1 MALSPPSMDMVA
13 VTVAA
18 LFTLAAP
25 TRSRLLAAGAGTLL
39 AALALAGLR
48 SATAGG
54 ERLADLPR
62 SFQLITLALVVVG
75 DGLVLLALAGRRPA
89 PGPAAVPVPIVIP
102 RERWLTLHILAVLGA
117 VVAPGLHLFLLLVLT
132 GTIAGFCWSRP
143 GRVPLVLGPAL
154 LLLAGCWY
162 LLAQVAGPMPLLL
175 AQLREAPYSAAFEL
189 GVAGALLAVAAT
201 LLGLAPFHLIGRGPL
216 TPILGALLLV
226 RLTAVAVP
234 GGLVHWQPIFFPIA
248 LVTTLLAA
256 VARRPDLALLGVA
269 AVGVGSGDPV
279 AGWCGVLVVVLVVV
293 FRGRDWLERTGRR
306 LALAGWGVLVTV
318 VAAAGGALVPALA
331 GGLAAETV
339 YTALIALSASA
350 AFLAT
355 AWRLRR

>member
-1 MALSPPSMDMVA
+1 MALPLPSVDIVVVA
-13 VTVAA
+13 VAA
-18 LFTLAAP
+18 LFALAAP

-39 AALALAGLR
+39 AALAMAGLR

-54 ERLADLPR
+54 ERMADLPR
-62 SFQLITLALVVVG
+62 SFQLITLALVLVG
-75 DGLVLLALAGRRPA
+75 DGLVLFALAGRRPA
-89 PGPAAVPVPIVIP
+89 PGPAPVPVADLIP
-102 RERWLTLHILAVLGA
+102 GERWLTLHVLAALGA
-117 VVAPGLHLFLLLVLT
+117 LVAPGLHLFMLLVLT
-132 GTIAGFCWSRP
+132 AAAAGYCWSRP

-162 LLAQVAGPMPLLL
+162 LLARVAGPMPLLL

-189 GVAGALLAVAAT
+189 GVAGALLVVAT
-201 LLGLAPFHLIGRGPL
+201 VLLGLAPFHLIGRGPF

-234 GGLVHWQPIFFPIA
+234 GGLVHWQPVFFPVA
-248 LVTTLLAA
+248 LVTTLFAA

-269 AVGVGSGDPV
+269 AVGAGSGSPV
-279 AGWCGVLVVVLVVV
+279 AGWCGVLVVALVLA
-293 FRGRDWLERTGRR
+293 FRGRDWLERSGRR
-306 LALAGWGVLVTV
+306 LAVTGWAVVVAL

-339 YTALIALSASA
+339 YTALVALGASV
-350 AFLAT
+350 AFLTT